1 MGRAALVLLVAS
13 GGCAPL
19 LGDVELEKIVEPAYG
34 TSEMTGQGTGAVASG
49 EDVGP
54 LASLG
59 GASSS
64 GFEGECAVGSVRCSG
79 AALQLCDGSR
89 WISTNICASAA
100 LCKTDPPACEAA
112 ACALDELSC
121 AGAALQICNAERD
134 GWDLLDTCAAPAYCN
149 PNARQ
154 CMATPC
160 AEGELSCNSEQLQRC
175 AEGGLGWDPVA
186 LCETQVLC
194 EQARAAGTGACPAA
208 VCESDALRCVGGSL
222 QRCNEGRS
230 DWEVIEQCDNAVLC
244 ALSLAS
250 GNAACESPRCK
261 SGEHRCSAETLT
273 VCNDDLTGFVDEQ
286 VCPSAALCDPVSA
299 LCQTAAC
306 QPGARRCN
314 GAQIET
320 CNADRTGFER
330 AGDVACASASLCIQN
345 PNNDVGCRAPLCAD
359 GEFRCASGGMLQR
372 CSSTR
377 DGFVDLRACGSPE
390 LCDARLGPLGC
401 KPAVCLSG
409 ERRCQGTSLL
419 ECSPGRDRFDVLED
433 CGALGCDPTTLAC
446 GAEVCGRNDERCS
459 GARLEACNA
468 TRSGFVLVEN
478 CGSAALCRQND
489 DSARCLDPVCRP
501 GEAECRSRRVLG
513 VCNADGT
520 GFDEF
525 ACEDGCDEDRNPP
538 RCDDN
543 QGRD

>member
-1 MGRAALVLLVAS
+1 MSVAKCLAPGRSWPAAAGPCIRHRSVANPFQHKWRPVRPDRRFARAVGRAALVLLVAS

-175 AEGGLGWDPVA
+175 ADL
-186 LCETQVLC
+186 
-194 EQARAAGTGACPAA
+194 
-208 VCESDALRCVGGSL
+208 L
-222 QRCNEGRS
+222 Q
-230 DWEVIEQCDNAVLC
+230 
-244 ALSLAS
+244 
-250 GNAACESPRCK
+250 
-261 SGEHRCSAETLT
+261 
-273 VCNDDLTGFVDEQ
+273 
-286 VCPSAALCDPVSA
+286 
-299 LCQTAAC
+299 
-306 QPGARRCN
+306 
-314 GAQIET
+314 
-320 CNADRTGFER
+320 
-330 AGDVACASASLCIQN
+330 
-345 PNNDVGCRAPLCAD
+345 
-359 GEFRCASGGMLQR
+359 
-372 CSSTR
+372 
-377 DGFVDLRACGSPE
+377 
-390 LCDARLGPLGC
+390 GP
-401 KPAVCLSG
+401 
-409 ERRCQGTSLL
+409 
-419 ECSPGRDRFDVLED
+419 
-433 CGALGCDPTTLAC
+433 
-446 GAEVCGRNDERCS
+446 
-459 GARLEACNA
+459 
-468 TRSGFVLVEN
+468 
-478 CGSAALCRQND
+478 
-489 DSARCLDPVCRP
+489 
-501 GEAECRSRRVLG
+501 
-513 VCNADGT
+513 
-520 GFDEF
+520 
-525 ACEDGCDEDRNPP
+525 
-538 RCDDN
+538 
-543 QGRD
+543 